1 MKRSARSR
9 FGSAVQT
16 RSISVR
22 ALAVGVGI
30 ALVAIPGSVRAAPNQ
45 SVAFDLSRGPGAER
59 CPDREALAA
68 QVELR
73 LAQPRESPH
82 APVADHVEIA
92 VVRSGNNYVA
102 TISTLGLDS
111 GTRRLVDTSQDCAGL
126 AEALSLMLAMIADGR
141 PLSAEKPPELVA
153 PIRPRRA
160 WEVGAGVLGAG
171 NILGAP
177 TLGYSVDVLWHPSP
191 HLATGLTGIWMPDR
205 SIERGPGA
213 TKVSVEAG
221 LARVCWGILSFG
233 GRFFPALCGEFG
245 AGVLQG
251 AGEGYLDAKSTLRP
265 WLMAGGTARVGIRIY
280 KSLAMMVYGGG
291 LFPLRNEQLTIGG
304 IGQVYES
311 GHASWVAGTVLQVRI
326 W

>member
-1 MKRSARSR
+1 MIGSSSRS
-9 FGSAVQT
+9 
-16 RSISVR
+16 
-22 ALAVGVGI
+22 LAVGVGI
-30 ALVAIPGSVRAAPNQ
+30 ALAAIPRPVRAAGPQ
-45 SVAFDLSRGPGAER
+45 SVSFDLSRGPGAER
-59 CPDREALAA
+59 CPDRDALAA

-82 APVADHVEIA
+82 VPVADHVEIA

-141 PLSAEKPPELVA
+141 PLSAEKPPEVVA
-153 PIRPRRA
+153 PIRPRRP
-160 WEVGAGVLGAG
+160 WELGAGVLGAG
-171 NILGAP
+171 SILGAP
-177 TLGYSVDVLWHPSP
+177 TLGYSVDVLWHPWP
-191 HLATGLTGIWMPDR
+191 HVATGLMGIWMPSR

-221 LARVCWGILSFG
+221 LARGCWEILPFG
-233 GRFFPALCGEFG
+233 GRFFPSLCGEFG

-251 AGEGYLDAKSTLRP
+251 TGEGYLDAKSALRS
-265 WLMAGGTARVGIRIY
+265 WLAAGGSARAGIRIY
-280 KSLAMMVYGGG
+280 KSLAMTAYAGC

-311 GHASWVAGTVLQVRI
+311 GHPSWLAGLELQVRI

>member
-1 MKRSARSR
+1 MTGSSLRS
-9 FGSAVQT
+9 
-16 RSISVR
+16 
-22 ALAVGVGI
+22 LAVGVGI
-30 ALVAIPGSVRAAPNQ
+30 ALAAIPGSVRAAPAQ
-45 SVAFDLSRGPGAER
+45 SASFDLSRGPGAER
-59 CPDREALAA
+59 CPDRDALAA

-82 APVADHVEIA
+82 APVADHVEIV
-92 VVRSGNNYVA
+92 VVRAGNSYVA
-102 TISTLGLDS
+102 TISTLGFDS

-141 PLSAEKPPELVA
+141 PLFAEKPAEVVA
-153 PIRPRRA
+153 PSRAPRA
-160 WEVGAGVLGAG
+160 WELGAGVWGAG

-177 TLGYSVDVLWHPSP
+177 TLGYSVDVLWHPWP
-191 HLATGLTGIWMPDR
+191 RLATGLMGIWMPSR

-221 LARVCWGILSFG
+221 LARVCWGILPFG
-233 GRFFPALCGEFG
+233 GRFFPALCGEFA

-251 AGEGYLDAKSTLRP
+251 TGEGYLDAKSTLRP
-265 WLMAGGTARVGIRIY
+265 WLAAGGSARAGIRVY
-280 KSLAMMVYGGG
+280 KSLAMTAYAGG

-311 GHASWVAGTVLQVRI
+311 GHPSWLAGLELQVRI